1 MYKTPRITL
10 DQWAAFQAVVE
21 EGSFAGAAERL
32 NKSQSSISYA
42 VAKLNEQLPAPV
54 LQLQGRKAVLTDE
67 GQVMYRRAT
76 LLLKQASETEDVA
89 SMIADGIES
98 EVTLAVDGLMEP
110 TTLIPVLEE
119 FSQAF
124 PSTRLRILESQL
136 SGTVEMLLEKK
147 ADLVIGSQV
156 PVGYLGTPVDSCRM
170 IPVAHPDHPLFT
182 RSDDTAI
189 NDYELRSWRQI
200 VLRDTGIRRN
210 QDAGWLGS
218 EQRWT
223 VSHFSTAVKVLK
235 AGLGFAFLPQGWI
248 QQELDEEVLKIL
260 PLAWGAERH
269 LTLYLMVAATDSA
282 GPATRALADLIMTHC
297 PGHSSTI

>member
-1 MYKTPRITL
+1 MYRSPRITL

-67 GQVMYRRAT
+67 GHVMYRRAT
-76 LLLKQASETEDVA
+76 LLLNQAGETEDVA
-89 SMIADGIES
+89 NMIASGLES

-110 TTLIPVLEE
+110 TTLVPVLEQ
-119 FSQAF
+119 FSQDF
-124 PSTRLRILESQL
+124 PSTRLRILETQL

-147 ADLVIGSQV
+147 ADLVIGGQV

-170 IPVAHPDHPLFT
+170 IPVAHPEHPLFN
-182 RSDDTAI
+182 RENGDAI

-235 AGLGFAFLPQGWI
+235 AGLGFAFLPQSWI
-248 QQELDEEVLKIL
+248 EEELNHGLLKML

-269 LTLYLMVAATDSA
+269 LTLYLMVAATDAA
-282 GPATRALADLIMTHC
+282 GPATRALADIIVANC
-297 PGHSSTI
+297 PSQSLTD

>member
-1 MYKTPRITL
+1 MYRSPRITL

-42 VAKLNEQLPAPV
+42 VAKLNDQLPAPV

-76 LLLKQASETEDVA
+76 LLLKQAGETEDVA
-89 SMIADGIES
+89 NMIASGLES

-110 TTLIPVLEE
+110 TTLVPVLAQ
-119 FSQAF
+119 FSQDF
-124 PSTRLRILESQL
+124 PSTRLRILETQL
-136 SGTVEMLLEKK
+136 SGTVEMLLEKQ
-147 ADLVIGSQV
+147 ADLVIGAQV
-156 PVGYLGTPVDSCRM
+156 PVGFLGTPVDSSRM
-170 IPVAHPDHPLFT
+170 IPVAHSDHPLFN
-182 RSDDTAI
+182 REKNDPI

-235 AGLGFAFLPQGWI
+235 AGLGFAFLPQSWI
-248 QQELDEEVLKIL
+248 QDELQTGALKN
-260 PLAWGAERH
+260 
-269 LTLYLMVAATDSA
+269 AAT
-282 GPATRALADLIMTHC
+282 GLGRRAPPNTLSY
-297 PGHSSTI
+297 GGSN